1 MKSETWQVG
10 QIFETRRQYRVPF
23 YQRSYTWQRQWDR
36 LWEDIEAKANGE
48 LDGTKVAPHFLG
60 AIVVEPQRREG
71 LRGVEIFHIVDGQQ
85 RMTTLQF
92 VLAGMRLGLR
102 NLGTHDF
109 DGVLEGRLE
118 NGQPAT
124 MKEPAIEVFKVWP
137 TYYDRDGFQKVMTA
151 GSLLEL
157 RQRYPD
163 HYTNAGTL
171 LKHAVH
177 PPALAAVEFFARKAR
192 EYVEQAGGDPLEAAE
207 ALVTA
212 LLQDFKIVEIM
223 LEEGDDAQVIFETL
237 NDQGA
242 QLNATDLVRN
252 YIFMRADRESEGNSH
267 ELYETLW
274 TRFEDAAWKAEDK
287 RGRLTKPRLE
297 WMVQAV
303 LQVETQ
309 REIEVSRLYAEY
321 RAFCQARSAMTAAEQ
336 LRMLNRYA
344 DYYGALATGKG
355 VHPIARFGEQMAA
368 FDVTTAFPLAL
379 QIAAADLDN
388 VDTRAMLGDLT
399 SFVVRR
405 ALCGLTTKNYNNLFM
420 SAVRHLSKEGVSRQ
434 ALASFLASQTS
445 DTSRWPSD
453 AEVRQACLTGDVFYG
468 RLQPKAARHL
478 LTEIEAVLRAGQK
491 TEEPTLP
498 VLTTVDVEHIMPRSW
513 FEHWPLEDGTR
524 ATEEERDRAR
534 HARLDGAELTARQR
548 EILAREDA
556 TPTLGNITL
565 LHPSVNRSGS
575 NLDFEE
581 KKSRMRQS
589 TNLSLNVPL
598 LTEPAWDVARIRSR
612 GEAYARIVLDLFEAP
627 ASTEAQAQV
636 GQPA

>member
-1 MKSETWQVG
+1 MKSETWEVG
-10 QIFETRRQYRVPF
+10 QIFESRRQYRVPF
-23 YQRSYTWQRQWDR
+23 YQRSYTWSRQWDR

-48 LDGTKVAPHFLG
+48 LEGARVAPHFLG

-71 LRGVEIFHIVDGQQ
+71 LKGVEVFHIVDGQQ

-92 VLAGMRLGLR
+92 VLAGVRLGLR
-102 NLGTHDF
+102 SLGTHDF

-118 NGQPAT
+118 NGQTAT
-124 MKEPAIEVFKVWP
+124 MKEPQVEVFKVWP
-137 TYYDRDGFQKVMTA
+137 TYYDRAAFQKVMTA
-151 GSLLEL
+151 GSLVDL
-157 RQRYPD
+157 RQRYPN
-163 HYTNAGTL
+163 HYTNAGSL
-171 LKHAVH
+171 LKHTDH
-177 PPALAAVEFFARKAR
+177 PAALAAVEFFARKAKDF
-192 EYVEQAGGDPLEAAE
+192 VTGAGGDPLDAAE

-274 TRFEDAAWKAEDK
+274 TRFEHTSWKTGDT

-297 WMVQAV
+297 WMVQAA

-309 REIEVSRLYAEY
+309 RDIEVSRLYAEY
-321 RAFCQARSAMTAAEQ
+321 RAFCQSQSGMNAAGQ

-344 DYYGALATGKG
+344 DHYEQLATGEG
-355 VHPIARFGEQMAA
+355 SHPIARFGAQMAA
-368 FDVTTAFPLAL
+368 FEVTTAFPLAL
-379 QIAAADLDN
+379 QIATAGLSLEA
-388 VDTRAMLGDLT
+388 TRAIFNDIT

-420 SAVRHLSKEGVSRQ
+420 SAVRHLSKEGVSRST
-434 ALASFLASQTS
+434 LAEYLLSQTS

-453 AEVRQACLTGDVFYG
+453 AEVRQACVACNVFYG
-468 RLQPKAARHL
+468 RLNAKAARHL
-478 LTEIEAVLRAGQK
+478 LTEIEAVLRAGRK

-498 VLTTVDVEHIMPRSW
+498 VLTTVDVEHVMPRSW
-513 FEHWPLEDGTR
+513 YEHWPLADGTYATADECER
-524 ATEEERDRAR
+524 AK
-534 HARLDGAELTARQR
+534 HARLDGAALTARQE
-548 EILAREDA
+548 EILSREDA

-575 NLDFEE
+575 NLDFEA
-581 KKSRMRQS
+581 KKLRMRQS

-598 LTEPAWDVARIRSR
+598 LMEPAWDVERIHRR
-612 GEAYARIVLDLFEAP
+612 GDEYARIIVDLFRAP
-627 ASTEAQAQV
+627 ASATAEAEAV
-636 GQPA
+636 A